1 MESLWPYDNKGVTDS
16 IFLPETNQWNESK
29 VKAYKEVI
37 GGTIVLRHWWAPLIK
52 GAVDEPKENSTFYAT
67 TKIWSEEAGER
78 NFWIRL

>member
-52 GAVDEPKENSTFYAT
+52 VQLMSQKKTQHFMPPQKSGLKKQEKE
-67 TKIWSEEAGER
+67 ILD
-78 NFWIRL
+78 RL